1 MAKKS
6 IIEIDVNDEKWQT
19 FMKSFDAYE
28 KALEDMPDAWK
39 KIGESMGHSGGTL
52 SQTAKQAMQYLSDS
66 AGHIEEMARGLKSA
80 TKAQEQFGQS
90 TGVSKTKL
98 KGLTTEAKSLAH
110 TLFGIGKTLFKIGTI
125 GAFAGIAGMFGLSE
139 SAYRRQREAR
149 GFGMSTGMVGAFRTN
164 MKPFVNPDKMLEIG
178 ANLPYSLENI
188 GPLALMGLNRTA
200 MLGETPEKRAFDII
214 NRAHELWKSGRRN
227 QYDPMVQALE
237 KVGLSYEDYRRIGVT
252 PGSQLRAAEA
262 RTMQDARTMNID
274 KTAQAFTRLKIE
286 LDRAGLQIETILV
299 KGLAPLAPVFVNM
312 AKGLTRDFV
321 HFMDAPGTK
330 KSIANMGKTLEGFVR
345 FLGSKDFHQDVTDFA
360 TALKDLTKAVLW
372 TADKIGK
379 ATGFT
384 LSGLSSDIGDNPKSA
399 LLGGS
404 AGAIAGGLGAGP
416 LGAVAG
422 GVLGASLS
430 QVPWDAWKG
439 MKAMIAND
447 LSMAKGTWSFLTGS
461 KVPSHYRKSAS
472 QTGKS
477 AQSGDAQSVLGAL
490 GVKTRP
496 TAHKSP
502 VLTINNNTAS
512 DLFWSANGIS
522 H

>member
-6 IIEIDVNDEKWQT
+6 IIEIDVNDEKWQA

-28 KALEDMPDAWK
+28 KALGDMPDAWK
-39 KIGESMGHSGGTL
+39 KIGEALGHSGGTL

-66 AGHIEEMARGLKSA
+66 AAHIEDMAKGLKSA
-80 TKAQEQFGQS
+80 TKAQEQFGQA

-98 KGLTTEAKSLAH
+98 KGLTAEAKSLAH
-110 TLFGIGKTLFKIGTI
+110 SLFGIGKTLFKIGTV

-164 MKPFVNPDKMLEIG
+164 MQPFVNPDKMLEIG

-200 MLGETPEKRAFDII
+200 MLGETPERRAFDII
-214 NRAHELWKSGRRN
+214 NRAHELWKAGRRN

-252 PGSQLRAAEA
+252 PGSQLRGAEA

-274 KTAQAFTRLKIE
+274 KTALAFTRLKIE

-312 AKGLTRDFV
+312 AKGLTKDFV
-321 HFMDAPGTK
+321 HFMNEPGTK
-330 KSIANMGKTLEGFVR
+330 KAVANMGNTIEGFVK
-345 FLGSKDFHQDVTDFA
+345 FLGSKDLRKDLEDLGNAIKDVTQGILWVAQKYQSFQPDFNLSDWGKA
-360 TALKDLTKAVLW
+360 AKDLVWPFSRGLFPIVPAKPMSNEEKIRSLVPDHVRKAISPASGTV
-372 TADKIGK
+372 
-379 ATGFT
+379 TG
-384 LSGLSSDIGDNPKSA
+384 SD
-399 LLGGS
+399 
-404 AGAIAGGLGAGP
+404 P
-416 LGAVAG
+416 LG
-422 GVLGASLS
+422 LL
-430 QVPWDAWKG
+430 
-439 MKAMIAND
+439 
-447 LSMAKGTWSFLTGS
+447 
-461 KVPSHYRKSAS
+461 KS
-472 QTGKS
+472 
-477 AQSGDAQSVLGAL
+477 L

-502 VLTINNNTAS
+502 ILTINNNTSS